1 MTPKYWKDNLVS
13 SYSSS
18 CRENI
23 GSRKF
28 PFKTGTGKS
37 DDYYTRD
44 SKANQSSCFISDH
57 THYCLNCKDWYPSK
71 TSVFECKL
79 HHATVTH
86 TEHVTYCA

>member
-1 MTPKYWKDNLVS
+1 MAPKYWKNDLVS
-13 SYSSS
+13 NYSASS
-18 CRENI
+18 RENI
-23 GSRKF
+23 GSRKSQ
-28 PFKTGTGKS
+28 FKTGTGKS
-37 DDYYTRD
+37 NDYYTGD

>member
-1 MTPKYWKDNLVS
+1 MAPKYWKDNLVS

-18 CRENI
+18 WRKNI
-23 GSRKF
+23 GAREF

-86 TEHVTYCA
+86 AEHVTYCA

>member
-1 MTPKYWKDNLVS
+1 MAPKYWKNDLVS
-13 SYSSS
+13 NYSSS
-18 CRENI
+18 SRENI
-23 GSRKF
+23 GSRKSL
-28 PFKTGTGKS
+28 FKTGKGKS
-37 DDYYTRD
+37 NDYYTGD

>member
-1 MTPKYWKDNLVS
+1 MAPKYWKDDLVS
-13 SYSSS
+13 NYSSS
-18 CRENI
+18 SRENI
-23 GSRKF
+23 GSRKSL
-28 PFKTGTGKS
+28 FKTGTGKS
-37 DDYYTRD
+37 DEYYTGD